1 MISARLLTQ
10 IEDASDRLTNDLIE
24 VLQSDARCE
33 AYRTLQRDRLLELKD
48 DLFRN
53 IRRWLSER
61 SRSAVQSRYVRLGRE
76 RYLERIPLSQVIF
89 ALSLTKSALLEF
101 MRRSITGKG
110 EELALEY
117 ELALSISEFFDQAL
131 YSVAV
136 GYADGERAH
145 LTPPS
150 RSAEPTAPKPARPA
164 AKRATAE
171 TADDMELPVS
181 RSGQIGEASG

>member
-1 MISARLLTQ
+1 MISARLLKQ
-10 IEDASDRLTNDLIE
+10 IEHASDRLTNDLIQ

-33 AYRTLQRDRLLELKD
+33 AYRTLQRERLLELKD
-48 DLFRN
+48 DLFGN

-76 RYLERIPLSQVIF
+76 RYLERIPLCQVIF

-101 MRRSITGKG
+101 MRRSMIGKG

-117 ELALSISEFFDQAL
+117 DLALSISEFFDQAL
-131 YSVAV
+131 YAVAV
-136 GYADGERAH
+136 GYEDAVLAH
-145 LTPPS
+145 LTPHPKAS
-150 RSAEPTAPKPARPA
+150 EPVARKPLRPA
-164 AKRATAE
+164 AERAAIDAGEE
-171 TADDMELPVS
+171 TELAVS